1 MSAQID
7 IIISEI
13 QNKGQVLV
21 NGIQQKIIGFN
32 LPDSNPQMV
41 KGEMS
46 SPSRPFYIGGSAA
59 LLFSVA
65 RGLFSGSENSSFL
78 TYSSLL
84 ASAACFGWGY
94 KTQKE
99 HEEKIKKNKSQ
110 TVDFDSV
117 RQKCKNL
124 VNEIVDGTSKE
135 WCRFMDEEKMKVQ
148 HIIDVSFLSP
158 EEKSSAKSLTYMYQ
172 ELILNTKNVIDE
184 LNNLPDNSS
193 FSQLAKNVMLQ
204 FSENCKKDILRILKE
219 QIETYR
225 NIKL

>member
-21 NGIQQKIIGFN
+21 NGIQQKINGFN
-32 LPDSNPQMV
+32 LPDSKTQII
-41 KGEMS
+41 KGETS
-46 SPSRPFYIGGSAA
+46 SPSRPFYIGGGAA

-65 RGLFSGSENSSFL
+65 RGLFSSSESSSFL

-99 HEEKIKKNKSQ
+99 HEEKVKMIKSQ
-110 TVDFDSV
+110 IVDFDAV
-117 RQKCKNL
+117 RQKCKNM
-124 VNEIVDGTSKE
+124 VNEIVDATSKE
-135 WCRFMDEEKMKVQ
+135 WNRFMDEEKMKVQ
-148 HIIDVSFLSP
+148 HLIDASSLSP

-172 ELILNTKNVIDE
+172 ELILNTKSVIDD
-184 LNNLPDNSS
+184 LNNIPDNSS

-204 FSENCKKDILRILKE
+204 FSDNCKKDVMRTLNE

>member
-1 MSAQID
+1 MSTQID
-7 IIISEI
+7 NIVSEI

-21 NGIQQKIIGFN
+21 NGIQQKINGFN
-32 LPDSNPQMV
+32 LPDSKPQMV

-46 SPSRPFYIGGSAA
+46 SPSRPFFIGGSAA

-99 HEEKIKKNKSQ
+99 HEEKVKMLKSQ
-110 TVDFDSV
+110 SVDFDSV
-117 RQKCKNL
+117 RQKCKSL
-124 VNEIVDGTSKE
+124 VNEIVDSTSKE
-135 WCRFMDEEKMKVQ
+135 WNRFMDEEKMKVQ
-148 HIIDVSFLSP
+148 HLIDASSLSP

-172 ELILNTKNVIDE
+172 ELILNTKSVIDD
-184 LNNLPDNSS
+184 LNNIPDNSY

-204 FSENCKKDILRILKE
+204 FSDNCKKDVMRTLNE